1 MKDALARPIYLNE
14 YSPSDYLIDFTELCI
29 TLDSKI
35 TTVAAK
41 LSVKKNPIASTV
53 AGAPALVL
61 DGSSNIELRS
71 IKLDGEEL
79 GADRYLRETETLTIW
94 GVKDSSVIETIVVI
108 EPEKNTSLN
117 GLYKS
122 RKMYCTQCE
131 AEGFREITFYLD
143 RPDVLSEF
151 TTTIIADK
159 ADYPVLLSNGN
170 QISRKDL
177 ENGKHMVTWHDPFKK
192 PSYLF
197 ALVAGDLSVVE
208 DEYLTC
214 GGRLV
219 ALKIFVEAKDVDK
232 CSHAMVSLKKAMR
245 WDEETYGRE
254 YDLDIF
260 MIVAVDDFNMG
271 AMENKGL
278 NIFNTSC
285 VLANPDISRDV
296 DFQQIEAIVAHEYF
310 HNWSGNRVTCRDWFQ
325 LSLKEG
331 FTVFRDAQFSA
342 DMNFP
347 IVKRIQDAAYIRT
360 YQFAEDASPM
370 SHPVQ
375 PDSYVEINNFYTLTV
390 YEKGAEI
397 VGMLHTLLG
406 KEVFRHG
413 TDLYFNRHDGQAV
426 TIEEFVMAMEDVSG
440 RDLTQFRLWY
450 KQSGTPE
457 VEVKSDYSPD
467 NRELTLAF
475 NQHCPDTPNQ
485 ADKQPFLIPI
495 RLGFLDEKGNSVK
508 LSSTGENESIIEIT
522 ESAQEVVFKG
532 VDANCVPSLLRRFSA
547 PIKISYPY
555 SISELAHLMKHDS
568 DGFNR
573 WDAGQKLATKILQ
586 LQVSNFIHTKPF
598 EIHEELIGAY
608 HELVLDP
615 TIDDAVLALML
626 QLPGEAALAEAS
638 DPTDPIAIY
647 KAREFVRHVIAS
659 ELERPLEDIYLRS
672 KQVERYTPHKSQ
684 IGRRSLKN
692 TALDYLML
700 TGSGIDLAWRQFE
713 EADNMTDM
721 AAALSALTNC
731 PDAKDYAE
739 QALEQFEGR
748 WNDEALAMNLWFS
761 IQAKNPQDGGLKR
774 VTSLLNHP
782 LFSMKNPNKVR
793 SVLGTYCQHNLI
805 NFHQPEGG
813 GYEFLADKV
822 LELNEINPQIGARL
836 VTPLARWRKY
846 ASPHN
851 LLMLG
856 ALKRIDAHSGL
867 AKDIREIVSKSL

>member
-1 MKDALARPIYLNE
+1 MKDALAKSTYLSE
-14 YSPSDYLIDFTELCI
+14 YSPSEFLIDSTELHF
-29 TLDSKI
+29 TLGHEA

-41 LSVKKNPIASTV
+41 LTIKRNPEVSPR
-53 AGAPALVL
+53 GLESALVL
-61 DGSSNIELRS
+61 DGSQNIELHS
-71 IKLDGEEL
+71 IKLNGKEL
-79 GADRYLRETETLTIW
+79 SSDCYLRELDTLSIW
-94 GVKDSSVIETIVVI
+94 GVTDWSVIETVVVI

-143 RPDVLSEF
+143 RPDILSEF

-159 ADYPVLLSNGN
+159 HDYPVLLSNGN
-170 QISRKDL
+170 QVLSKDL
-177 ENGKHMVTWHDPFKK
+177 ENGKHMVAWHDPFKK

-197 ALVAGDLSVVE
+197 ALVAGDLTAVE

-214 GGRLV
+214 GGRNV
-219 ALKIFVEAKDVDK
+219 ALKIFVEEKDINK
-232 CSHAMVSLKKAMR
+232 CGHAMVSLKKAMR

-285 VLANPDISRDV
+285 VLANPNISRDI

-406 KEVFRHG
+406 KHVFRQA
-413 TDLYFNRHDGQAV
+413 TDLYFERHDGQAV
-426 TIEEFVMAMEDVSG
+426 TIEEFVLAMEEASG
-440 RDLTQFRLWY
+440 RDLSQFRLWY

-457 VEVKSDYSPD
+457 IEVESRYD
-467 NRELTLAF
+467 NDTRELTLTF

-485 ADKQPFLIPI
+485 TDKQPFLIPI
-495 RLGFLDEKGNSVK
+495 RLGFLDETGNAVELNSNGE
-508 LSSTGENESIIEIT
+508 SESTIEIT
-522 ESAQEVVFKG
+522 ESCQEAVFKG
-532 VDANCVPSLLRRFSA
+532 IDVNCVPSLLRNFSA
-547 PIKISYPY
+547 PVKISYPY
-555 SISELAHLMKHDS
+555 SISQLAHLMKHDS

-573 WDAGQKLATKILQ
+573 WDAGQKLATKIL
-586 LQVSNFIHTKPF
+586 LSQVDNHTSGKLLKVD
-598 EIHEELIGAY
+598 EGLIEGY
-608 HELVLDP
+608 RELVLDP
-615 TIDDAVLALML
+615 SIDDAVLALML
-626 QLPGEAALAEAS
+626 QLPAEAALREALEPA
-638 DPTDPIAIY
+638 DPVAIHDS
-647 KAREFVRHVIAS
+647 REFIRQAIAS
-659 ELERPLEDIYLRS
+659 ELENALGDLYLRC
-672 KQVERYTPHKSQ
+672 KQVESYTPHKSQ

-692 TALDYLML
+692 AALGYLML
-700 TGSGIDLAWRQFE
+700 TDSGIDLAKRQFE
-713 EADNMTDM
+713 EADNMTDV
-721 AAALSALTNC
+721 AAALGALVNC
-731 PDAKDYAE
+731 ADAKDYAE
-739 QALEQFEGR
+739 RALKQFEGR

-761 IQAKNPQDGGLKR
+761 IQARNPQQGGLER
-774 VTSLLNHP
+774 VKSLLAHP

-793 SVLGTYCQHNLI
+793 CVLGAFCNDNLV
-805 NFHQPEGG
+805 NFHQPRGE
-813 GYEFLADKV
+813 GYEFLATKV
-822 LELNEINPQIGARL
+822 LELNAINPQIGARL
-836 VTPLARWRKY
+836 IIPLTRWRRY
-846 ASPHN
+846 ASPHDS
-851 LLMLG
+851 LMLD
-856 ALKRIDAHSGL
+856 ALKRVAADSEL
-867 AKDIREIVSKSL
+867 SKDIQEIVSKSL

>member
-1 MKDALARPIYLNE
+1 MKDALAKSTYLSE
-14 YSPSDYLIDFTELCI
+14 YSPSEFLIDSTELHF
-29 TLDSKI
+29 TLSHEA

-41 LSVKKNPIASTV
+41 LTIKRNPQVSSR
-53 AGAPALVL
+53 GLESALVL
-61 DGSSNIELRS
+61 DGSANIELHS
-71 IKLDGEEL
+71 IKLNGKEL
-79 GADRYLRETETLTIW
+79 SSDCYLRELDTLSIW
-94 GVKDSSVIETIVVI
+94 GVTDSSVIETVVVI

-131 AEGFREITFYLD
+131 AEGFREITFHLD
-143 RPDVLSEF
+143 RPDILSEF

-159 ADYPVLLSNGN
+159 HDYPVLLSNGN
-170 QISRKDL
+170 QVLSKDL
-177 ENGKHMVTWHDPFKK
+177 ENGKHMVAWHDPFKK

-197 ALVAGDLSVVE
+197 ALVAGNLTAVE

-214 GGRLV
+214 GGRNV
-219 ALKIFVEAKDVDK
+219 ALKIFVEEKDINK

-285 VLANPDISRDV
+285 VLANPNISRDIN
-296 DFQQIEAIVAHEYF
+296 FQQIEAIVAHEYF

-406 KEVFRHG
+406 KHVFRQA
-413 TDLYFNRHDGQAV
+413 TDLYFERHDGQAV
-426 TIEEFVMAMEDVSG
+426 TIEEFVLAMEEASG
-440 RDLTQFRLWY
+440 RDLSQFRLWY

-457 VEVKSDYSPD
+457 IEVESRYDND
-467 NRELTLAF
+467 NRELTLTF

-485 ADKQPFLIPI
+485 TDKQPFLIPV
-495 RLGFLDEKGNSVK
+495 RLGFIDETGNAVELNSNGE
-508 LSSTGENESIIEIT
+508 SESTVEIT
-522 ESAQEVVFKG
+522 ERCQEAVFKG
-532 VDANCVPSLLRRFSA
+532 IDVNCVPSLLRNFSA
-547 PIKISYPY
+547 PVKISYPY
-555 SISELAHLMKHDS
+555 SISQLAHLMKHDS

-573 WDAGQKLATKILQ
+573 WDAGQKLVTKIL
-586 LQVSNFIHTKPF
+586 LSQVDNHTNGKLLKVD
-598 EIHEELIGAY
+598 EELIEGY
-608 HELVLDP
+608 RELVLDP
-615 TIDDAVLALML
+615 SIDDAVLALML
-626 QLPGEAALAEAS
+626 QLPAEAALREAS
-638 DPTDPIAIY
+638 EPADPIAIHDS
-647 KAREFVRHVIAS
+647 REFVRQAIAS
-659 ELERPLEDIYLRS
+659 ELESALGDLYLRC
-672 KQVERYTPHKSQ
+672 KQVESYTPHKSQ

-692 TALDYLML
+692 AALAYLML
-700 TGSGIDLAWRQFE
+700 TDSGIDLAGRQFE
-713 EADNMTDM
+713 EADNMTDV
-721 AAALSALTNC
+721 AAALGALVNC
-731 PDAKDYAE
+731 ADAKDYAE
-739 QALEQFEGR
+739 RALKQFEGR

-761 IQAKNPQDGGLKR
+761 IQARNPQQGGLER
-774 VTSLLNHP
+774 VKSLLAHP

-793 SVLGTYCQHNLI
+793 CVLGTFCNDNLV
-805 NFHQPEGG
+805 NFHQPRGE
-813 GYEFLADKV
+813 GYEFLATKV
-822 LELNEINPQIGARL
+822 LELNAINPQIGARL
-836 VTPLARWRKY
+836 IIPLTRWRGY
-846 ASPHN
+846 ASPHDS
-851 LLMLG
+851 LMLD
-856 ALKRIDAHSGL
+856 ALKRVGADSGL
-867 AKDIREIVSKSL
+867 SKDIQEIVSKSL